1 MKATT
6 LNNRLL
12 KLQGI
17 SKTSKAYQVIKEL
30 TGMYTSKNNWNQE
43 QPFSSYMVFKNNLIR
58 PVYTSGSGSHTS
70 YQDHTI
76 AITSLLNK
84 LKVKY
89 VVGNDAPR
97 GGQCGAY
104 IKLITK
110 IEK

>member
-17 SKTSKAYQVIKEL
+17 SKSSKAYQVIKEL
-30 TGMYTSKNNWNQE
+30 TGMYKGKYCYNQDK
-43 QPFSSYMVFKNNLIR
+43 PFSSYMVFKDNLIR

-84 LKVKY
+84 LKVKH
-89 VVGNDAPR
+89 VVGNDALR

>member
-17 SKTSKAYQVIKEL
+17 SKSSKAYQVVKEL
-30 TGMYTSKNNWNQE
+30 TGMYTSRNNWNQE
-43 QPFSSYMVFKNNLIR
+43 QQFSSYMVFKDNLIR

-76 AITSLLNK
+76 AITSLLDK

-89 VVGNDAPR
+89 VVGNDEPR

>member
-17 SKTSKAYQVIKEL
+17 SKSSKAYQVVKQL
-30 TGMYTSKNNWNQE
+30 TGMYKCNFCYNQDK
-43 QPFSSYMVFKNNLIR
+43 PFSSYMIFKGNIIR

-76 AITSLLNK
+76 AITSLLDK
-84 LKVKY
+84 LKVRY

-97 GGQCGAY
+97 GGQLGSY
-104 IKLITK
+104 IKIVTK

>member
-17 SKTSKAYQVIKEL
+17 SKSSKAYQVVKEL
-30 TGMYTSKNNWNQE
+30 TGMYTSRNNWNQE
-43 QPFSSYMVFKNNLIR
+43 HLFSSYMVFKDNLIR

-76 AITSLLNK
+76 AITSLLDK

-89 VVGNDAPR
+89 VVGNDSSR

>member
-1 MKATT
+1 MKAKT
-6 LNNRLL
+6 LNNRLI

-17 SKTSKAYQVIKEL
+17 SKTSKAYHVIKEL
-30 TGMYTSKNNWNQE
+30 TGMYTSRNNWNQE

-58 PVYTSGSGSHTS
+58 PVYTYGSGSHTS

-76 AITSLLNK
+76 AITSLLDK

-89 VVGNDAPR
+89 VVDNDAPR

-104 IKLITK
+104 IKIITK
-110 IEK
+110 IVK

>member
-1 MKATT
+1 MKSTK

-17 SKTSKAYQVIKEL
+17 SKSSKAYQVVKDL
-30 TGMYTSKNNWNQE
+30 PGMYTMKSNWGKE
-43 QPFSSYMVFKNNLIR
+43 QPFSSYIVFKNNLIR

-76 AITSLLNK
+76 AITSLLDK
-84 LKVKY
+84 LKVRY

-104 IKLITK
+104 IKIITK

>member
-1 MKATT
+1 MKAKT

-17 SKTSKAYQVIKEL
+17 SKSSKAYQVIKEL
-30 TGMYTSKNNWNQE
+30 TGMYTMKNNWNQE
-43 QPFSSYMVFKNNLIR
+43 QPFSSYIVFKDNLIR

-76 AITSLLNK
+76 AITSLLNN

-89 VVGNDAPR
+89 VVGNDALR

>member
-17 SKTSKAYQVIKEL
+17 SKSSKSYQVVKEL
-30 TGMYTSKNNWNQE
+30 TGMYTMKNNWNQN

-58 PVYTSGSGSHTS
+58 QVYTSGSGSHTS

-76 AITSLLNK
+76 AITSLLDK

-89 VVGNDAPR
+89 IIGNDSPR